1 MNRPHYR
8 AAFLIT
14 LLLAP
19 ALTLTAEERQVI
31 GKPPAPPNDL
41 ELVQRVREARRKYQ
55 KSLETL
61 REHYQK
67 NGDLERMRWVEEELL
82 AFHRIAKREY
92 RLDLD
97 VPPPTLQAAYNIP
110 EANELYRKA
119 MSFKGKGWFS
129 EGDDN
134 IRRAE
139 LLFQKLL
146 ETYPQSDKIDKSG
159 YQLGEIYESRVFKQY
174 RRAAL
179 YYERVCDWN
188 PNTDSDACMRAAR
201 LYDKQLNDRSRAI
214 QLYRH
219 VVTHSGDAKRVD
231 EAKRRLAD
239 LSAAPP

>member
-1 MNRPHYR
+1 MNRRHSL
-8 AAFLIT
+8 AT
-14 LLLAP
+14 LLLT
-19 ALTLTAEERQVI
+19 ALLCPVLADERQQL
-31 GKPPAPPNDL
+31 GKPPTPPNDL
-41 ELVQRVREARRKYQ
+41 DLVQRVRESRKQYQ

-67 NGDLERMRWVEEELL
+67 NGDLERMRWCEEELMS
-82 AFHRIAKREY
+82 FHRISKREY

-110 EANELYRKA
+110 EANELFRKA
-119 MSFKGKGWFS
+119 MSFKGKGWFG

-134 IRRAE
+134 VRRAE

-146 ETYPQSDKIDKSG
+146 ETYPQSDKIDKSA
-159 YQLGEIYESRVFKQY
+159 YALGEIYESRVFKQY

-201 LYDKQLNDRSRAI
+201 LYDKQLNDRSKAI

-219 VVTHSGDAKRVD
+219 IVTHSGDAKRVD